1 MAEPILSQVHNRS
14 LHFIR
19 TAREY
24 SRIHFLFQGT
34 VGYQGGAAK
43 LSLHHKPLIQVRD
56 DMNTWAGMR
65 CPSNLRLMI
74 VRISSRN

>member
-34 VGYQGGAAK
+34 VGYQGGGLFREQWGIRWGVFFREQWGIK
-43 LSLHHKPLIQVRD
+43 GGCKIEFTP
-56 DMNTWAGMR
+56 
-65 CPSNLRLMI
+65 
-74 VRISSRN
+74 